1 MALVNMRGLLYH
13 AYDKHY
19 AVGAYD
25 IVSLDFLQGVLLG
38 AEACRAPVI
47 LNFVVPQ
54 FKYYD
59 FDLLVAA
66 AVAGAQRST
75 VPVALHLD
83 HAPDQDSVVRGIR
96 HGCNG
101 VMIDASQLSF
111 EKNVELTRAV
121 VQTAHACG
129 IPVEGEL
136 GVISGYAGDDQAGDA
151 QAIYT
156 WPDEARQYVRQT
168 RVDFLAVS
176 VGTVHGMRQERSNLD
191 LERLTRINKTVGIP
205 LVIHG
210 GSGLTDAQC
219 QCLID
224 RGVARINYYSGL
236 SQLVARRIRSN
247 CLVDRTGGAA
257 ALSRGIVEVISKE
270 VQRCLSVWG
279 AAGRADAVLAEVP
292 PWREVEHLIIY
303 NSPGLEEPTVEEM
316 MAEGRR
322 VLGAIPGVRRVF
334 TGRALKDGAKYRYCW
349 LVRFAHPKVI
359 ESYRD
364 HPDHADFADA
374 RFRPLSAGR
383 ISIDYEAIEPALGQ
397 AQAHEAPVRSP
408 VPN

>member
-1 MALVNMRGLLYH
+1 
-13 AYDKHY
+13 
-19 AVGAYD
+19 
-25 IVSLDFLQGVLLG
+25 
-38 AEACRAPVI
+38 
-47 LNFVVPQ
+47 
-54 FKYYD
+54 
-59 FDLLVAA
+59 
-66 AVAGAQRST
+66 
-75 VPVALHLD
+75 
-83 HAPDQDSVVRGIR
+83 
-96 HGCNG
+96 
-101 VMIDASQLSF
+101 
-111 EKNVELTRAV
+111 
-121 VQTAHACG
+121 
-129 IPVEGEL
+129 
-136 GVISGYAGDDQAGDA
+136 
-151 QAIYT
+151 
-156 WPDEARQYVRQT
+156 
-168 RVDFLAVS
+168 
-176 VGTVHGMRQERSNLD
+176 
-191 LERLTRINKTVGIP
+191 
-205 LVIHG
+205 
-210 GSGLTDAQC
+210 
-219 QCLID
+219 
-224 RGVARINYYSGL
+224 L

-316 MAEGRR
+316 MAEGYR